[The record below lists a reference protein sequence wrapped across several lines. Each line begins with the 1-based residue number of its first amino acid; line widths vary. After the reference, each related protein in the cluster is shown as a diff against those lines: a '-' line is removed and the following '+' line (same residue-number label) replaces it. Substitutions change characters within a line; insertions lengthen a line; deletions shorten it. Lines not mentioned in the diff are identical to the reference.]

1 MPRIRSFGRRAM
13 EKPATMSE
21 RLAMF
26 LKLLEETREGQ
37 EKGNAMLADLR
48 VEVAAM
54 QRAHEGQTQNI
65 ADMRAE
71 MRQVSDRLR
80 DAELQM
86 QKLPMTEAGLD
97 RLERRQT
104 DIEGRVRILEG
115 DGREAKVVSGA
126 FTTAVRDVWRY
137 VVGAAV
143 GGIIAAVAWVM
154 KQGGSIG

>member
-1 MPRIRSFGRRAM
+1 MPRIRSNGRRAM

-21 RLAMF
+21 RLQLIMT
-26 LKLLEETREGQ
+26 LLQETREGQ
-37 EKGNAMLADLR
+37 DKGNAMLADLR

-54 QRAHEGQTQNI
+54 QRAHEGQAQNI

-71 MRQVSDRLR
+71 LRQVGDRQR
-80 DAELQM
+80 DMELQM
-86 QKLPMTEAGLD
+86 HRLPVTEAAVE
-97 RLERRQT
+97 RVERRQT
-104 DIEGRVRILEG
+104 DLEGRVRVLEG
-115 DGREAKVVSGA
+115 DGREVKVVSGA

-143 GGIIAAVAWVM
+143 GGFLAAVAWAM